1 MIKYKPYPS
10 DKPDKKFYI
19 ITKDNKKVYFG
30 STGYEHYTEG
40 HLDVKRRDAYIKRH
54 QKNEQKFWNNPD
66 KASYWSLK
74 YLWSYPT
81 KEQAYSNIKKDLKKF
96 GYI

>member
-1 MIKYKPYPS
+1 MIKYYYPYRS
-10 DKPDKKFYI
+10 DKPEKKFMVF
-19 ITKDNKKVYFG
+19 TPEGKKIYFG
-30 STGYEHYTEG
+30 ASGYEDYTI
-40 HLDVKRRDAYIKRH
+40 HKDDKRKEAYIKRH

-81 KEQAYSNIKKDLKKF
+81 KEEAYSNIKKDLLNKK
-96 GYI
+96 YL